1 MRKSFKAT
9 IGASCVGYFT
19 QAILI
24 NFAPL
29 LFVTFQKDFGLELW
43 ELSVLIASNFI
54 TELIID
60 FICSKY
66 VSTWGYRRCVVIAQ
80 ALSVTGLVLLPLLPS
95 VMANKFLALIIA
107 TVFCGLGGGMIE
119 VLISPIVE
127 ACPTKNKGGT
137 MSILHSFYCWGQM
150 AVVLL
155 STIFFRA
162 LGVGNWKL
170 LSLIWAIIPLI
181 DLILFCFVPINTL
194 VEKAEESSFKDLLSQ
209 KVFWILFIM
218 MLCAGASEIAI
229 TQWAS
234 SFAEAGLGVEKWVGD
249 LIGPCLFAITMGS
262 ARVFYAKMSERI
274 NLESGILISSC
285 ICIGAYLMI
294 VFSPI
299 PMLSLIGCAICGIGC
314 GMLWPGSY
322 SVAMKKIPK
331 GGVPLFGLLAFAGD
345 LGCLSGPVVAG
356 FVSDAF
362 GGELKAGFLFSM
374 IFPITLAAMVLI
386 LKKSFKRDN
395 LK

>member
-9 IGASCVGYFT
+9 IGASCIGYVT

-29 LFVTFQKDFGLELW
+29 LFVTFQKEFGLELW
-43 ELSVLIASNFI
+43 QLSILIASNFI

-60 FICSKY
+60 FLCSKY
-66 VSTWGYRRCVVIAQ
+66 VSAIGYRRCVII
-80 ALSVTGLVLLPLLPS
+80 ALSLSVSGLVLLPLLPA
-95 VMANKFLALIIA
+95 VMESKFLALIIA

-127 ACPTKNKGGT
+127 ACPTENKGGT
-137 MSILHSFYCWGQM
+137 MSLLHSFYCWGQM

-155 STIFFRA
+155 STVFFRT
-162 LGVGNWKL
+162 VGIEYWEL
-170 LSLIWAIIPLI
+170 LSIIWAIVPAVSLFM
-181 DLILFCFVPINTL
+181 FCFVPINTL
-194 VEKAEESSFKDLLSQ
+194 VEKGEESSFKELLGN
-209 KVFWILFIM
+209 KVFWVLFIM

-229 TQWAS
+229 SQWAS
-234 SFAEAGLGVEKWVGD
+234 AFAEAGLGVEKWIGD

-262 ARVFYAKMSERI
+262 ARVFYAKMSEKI
-274 NLESGILISSC
+274 NLENGILVSSC
-285 ICIGAYLMI
+285 ICIGSYLII

-299 PMLSLIGCAICGIGC
+299 AIISLIGCAICGIGC

-322 SVAMKKIPK
+322 SIALKRIPK

-345 LGCLSGPVVAG
+345 FGCLSGPVVAG

-362 GGELKAGFLFSM
+362 GGELKAGFLFAM
-374 IFPITLAAMVLI
+374 IFPILLAVMVVL
-386 LKKSFKRDN
+386 LKKCFKQRN
-395 LK
+395 EL